1 MIFRLPLLHLFSF
14 SSRPTFAISG
24 PYFYVNPP
32 LLSHFRTLLRTLLC
46 TFSINKMAPV
56 VGNALQRIN
65 LRCSRHPSPYPFHR
79 VRPHPMHARCPSP
92 FPAPDLWAPELWYPR
107 STSAA
112 VTNAPGT
119 FFKRLSDLYC
129 IVMAR
134 FQVLFTKMPPP
145 SPFCRYLH
153 WANTRC
159 TRLDAPSTR
168 VRRYILVVLCKN
180 WSDQDRSDHARRFIS
195 VDFPTL
201 LHKRRS
207 DFVLRFR
214 SVPVAVIPP
223 QRTLRRY
230 ANAITEQ

>member
-1 MIFRLPLLHLFSF
+1 MIFRLPLLHFFSF

-92 FPAPDLWAPELWYPR
+92 FPAPDLWAPALWYPR

-159 TRLDAPSTR
+159 TRLGLGDPSDLNIFLPPVFGR
-168 VRRYILVVLCKN
+168 PHIQMPPR
-180 WSDQDRSDHARRFIS
+180 HACGATF
-195 VDFPTL
+195 
-201 LHKRRS
+201 
-207 DFVLRFR
+207 
-214 SVPVAVIPP
+214 
-223 QRTLRRY
+223 
-230 ANAITEQ
+230 